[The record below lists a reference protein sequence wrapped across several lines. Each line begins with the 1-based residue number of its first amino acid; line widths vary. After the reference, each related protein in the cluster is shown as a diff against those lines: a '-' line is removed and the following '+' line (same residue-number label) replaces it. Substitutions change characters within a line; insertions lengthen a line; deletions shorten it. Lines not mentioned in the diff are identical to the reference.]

1 MVLEREVIKVSE
13 IGRIILSITSMV
25 FQALF
30 IIIGL
35 VSYSDSRRKIDKIR
49 FTFLTLGSVFTL
61 IFVVNEVFAYV

>member
-1 MVLEREVIKVSE
+1 MSE
-13 IGRIILSITSMV
+13 AGRVILSITSIS
-25 FQALF
+25 FLISL

>member
-49 FTFLTLGSVFTL
+49 FTFFN
-61 IFVVNEVFAYV
+61 IR

>member
-13 IGRIILSITSMV
+13 VGRIILSIISMV

>member
-1 MVLEREVIKVSE
+1 MSE
-13 IGRIILSITSMV
+13 AGRVILSITSIV

-35 VSYSDSRRKIDKIR
+35 VSYSDSRRRIDKVR

-61 IFVVNEVFAYV
+61 IFVVNEVFTYV

>member
-1 MVLEREVIKVSE
+1 MSEV
-13 IGRIILSITSMV
+13 GRAILSITSML
-25 FQALF
+25 FQSLF

>member
-1 MVLEREVIKVSE
+1 MNEM
-13 IGRIILSITSMV
+13 GRVVLSITSML
-25 FQALF
+25 FQSLF

-35 VSYSDSRRKIDKIR
+35 VSYSDSRRRIDKIR

>member
-1 MVLEREVIKVSE
+1 MNEA
-13 IGRIILSITSMV
+13 GRIVLSITSIS
-25 FQALF
+25 FLISL

-35 VSYSDSRRKIDKIR
+35 VSYSDSKRTIDKIR

>member
-13 IGRIILSITSMV
+13 VGRIILSITSMV

>member
-61 IFVVNEVFAYV
+61 IFVINEVFAYV

>member
-13 IGRIILSITSMV
+13 VGRVILSITSML

>member
-1 MVLEREVIKVSE
+1 MSEVCRV
-13 IGRIILSITSMV
+13 ILSITSML
-25 FQALF
+25 FQAFF
-30 IIIGL
+30 IIIVL

>member
-13 IGRIILSITSMV
+13 IGRVILSITSMV

-61 IFVVNEVFAYV
+61 IFVINEVFAYV

>member
-1 MVLEREVIKVSE
+1 MSEV
-13 IGRIILSITSMV
+13 GRVILSITSMV

-30 IIIGL
+30 IL

-61 IFVVNEVFAYV
+61 IFVINEVFAYV

>member
-13 IGRIILSITSMV
+13 VGRVILSITSML
-25 FQALF
+25 FQSLF